1 VHGCVK
7 AFVDVYHILC
17 LLQVDSVPR
26 DRKGVVYGLLS
37 KDKIP
42 IPTYLQSPLFDMDV
56 DFPLVPEDYFLE

>member
-17 LLQVDSVPR
+17 LLQINSVPR

-42 IPTYLQSPLFDMDV
+42 IPTYLQLLLLDMDV
-56 DFPLVPEDYFLE
+56 DCPLVSENHFLK